1 MSKRKLKAAL
11 IGCGFIGI
19 NRHLP
24 SLISHPNIE
33 VVAFVDANEQKAKE
47 IARKYKKSHYVSLSD
62 LLKNEKQ
69 LDLIDIA
76 TPINTHGALAI
87 DALNNNKHVILEKP
101 MASSIEE
108 CRQIINQSKERNLKV
123 TVYHTMKVYPV
134 TQKVKRWIEDGK
146 IGKHYLTSFLTS
158 YGELQPWLIQQ
169 GGPLWEIVPHR
180 LYLIM
185 YWLGRI
191 KIKDVVVYSPVESF
205 SSIGEI
211 RNMEIVMETENGVAD
226 LHLLNSGFD
235 KSPDIINIYGDKGMI
250 QVLPLVLDA
259 AYLCNSNDY
268 LQWRSVFSKHIISN
282 LNTSFQ
288 IFKRGLNYFIKRTRS
303 FPHFLIL
310 DNFVNSILGDKPLI
324 VPPEEGLE
332 VIRCLKAIEER
343 INTKR
348 QISTSKNP

>member
-1 MSKRKLKAAL
+1 M
-11 IGCGFIGI
+11 
-19 NRHLP
+19 
-24 SLISHPNIE
+24 
-33 VVAFVDANEQKAKE
+33 V
-47 IARKYKKSHYVSLSD
+47 
-62 LLKNEKQ
+62 
-69 LDLIDIA
+69 
-76 TPINTHGALAI
+76 
-87 DALNNNKHVILEKP
+87 
-101 MASSIEE
+101 
-108 CRQIINQSKERNLKV
+108 
-123 TVYHTMKVYPV
+123 
-134 TQKVKRWIEDGK
+134 
-146 IGKHYLTSFLTS
+146 
-158 YGELQPWLIQQ
+158 
-169 GGPLWEIVPHR
+169 
-180 LYLIM
+180 
-185 YWLGRI
+185 
-191 KIKDVVVYSPVESF
+191 
-205 SSIGEI
+205 
-211 RNMEIVMETENGVAD
+211 IVMETENGVAD